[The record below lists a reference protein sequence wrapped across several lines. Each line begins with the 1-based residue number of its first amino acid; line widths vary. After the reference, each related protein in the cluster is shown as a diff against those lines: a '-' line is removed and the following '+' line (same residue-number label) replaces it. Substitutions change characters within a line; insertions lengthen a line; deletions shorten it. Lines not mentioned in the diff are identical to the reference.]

1 VDAKVQEP
9 MSAVPGQSAESRWP
23 PIAVMLSA
31 VLIVTSLPGRYQ
43 AAPFWF
49 PWTAF
54 ILVAAPMAV
63 LGFRPASIF
72 WHRAER
78 AIVFTFVAAAF
89 GILILALLRLLADML
104 ATKHGFGGLE
114 LLESAASIWVINML
128 VFALLYWQID
138 RGGPEARAF
147 GRARRPDFIFGE
159 SEGDEADEEHRPHFI
174 DYLFLAFATSTSFTP
189 PDYSKPSSPRAK
201 LFAMTQAS
209 VSLLTLVLVASRA
222 VATLS

>member
-1 VDAKVQEP
+1 
-9 MSAVPGQSAESRWP
+9 MLLAV
-23 PIAVMLSA
+23 I
-31 VLIVTSLPGRYQ
+31 IVTSLPARYQ
-43 AAPFWF
+43 SAPFWF

-54 ILVAAPMAV
+54 VLVAAPMAV
-63 LGFRPASIF
+63 LGFRPASVF

-78 AIVFTFVAAAF
+78 AIVFSFVALAF
-89 GILILALLRLLADML
+89 ALVVLALLRLLADML
-104 ATKHGFGGLE
+104 ATKHGFGSVE
-114 LLESAASIWVINML
+114 LLESAAAVWVINIL

-147 GRARRPDFIFGE
+147 HRGLRPDFIFGE
-159 SEGDEADEEHRPHFI
+159 SEGEDHADSGQPQFV

>member
-1 VDAKVQEP
+1 
-9 MSAVPGQSAESRWP
+9 MLLAV
-23 PIAVMLSA
+23 V
-31 VLIVTSLPGRYQ
+31 IVSSLPGRYR

-54 ILVAAPMAV
+54 VLVAAPMAV
-63 LGFRPASIF
+63 LGFRPASKF

-78 AIVFTFVAAAF
+78 GIVFAFVAATFA
-89 GILILALLRLLADML
+89 LLVLALLRLLADMI
-104 ATKHGFGGLE
+104 ATKHGFGSLE
-114 LLESAASIWVINML
+114 LLESAANIWIINIMI
-128 VFALLYWQID
+128 FTLLYWQID

-147 GRARRPDFIFGE
+147 RHHRPPDFVFGE
-159 SEGDEADEEHRPHFI
+159 SEGEKAGEQRQPHFV